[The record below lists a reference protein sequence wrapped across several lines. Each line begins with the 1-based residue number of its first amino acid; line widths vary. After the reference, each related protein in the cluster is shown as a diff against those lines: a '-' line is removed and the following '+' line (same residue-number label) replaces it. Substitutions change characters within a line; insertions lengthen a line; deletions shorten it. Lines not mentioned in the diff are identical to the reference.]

1 LLYRAFLLIT
11 LLFVLIVQPDSFQEW
26 VPIVLLFASSGLATA
41 NTSIHRYR
49 GK

>member
-1 LLYRAFLLIT
+1 MSEATRGLLYRAFLLIT
-11 LLFVLIVQPDSFQEW
+11 
-26 VPIVLLFASSGLATA
+26 LLFASSGLATA